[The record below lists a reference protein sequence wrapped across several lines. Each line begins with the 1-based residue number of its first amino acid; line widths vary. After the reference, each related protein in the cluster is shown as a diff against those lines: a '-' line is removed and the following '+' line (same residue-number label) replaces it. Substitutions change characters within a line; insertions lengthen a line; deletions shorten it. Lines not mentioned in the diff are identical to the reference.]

1 MLVKDQPPEEPT
13 SRPLDEPGPS
23 AAPPPTFEES
33 AGHILIDF
41 DQTDAV
47 IPGGG
52 EDPPPAFTPYTA
64 EFFVSNDGAII
75 THDPH
80 LNEDG
85 MPHYAHVYS
94 RDLSPINIFHSGEAL
109 YRFLLTMSLTY
120 PTYALHCKGTH
131 VEHRTRLVS
140 TTDSNG
146 HRQTKTERY
155 TETITDFGFSI
166 DVAQTIAS
174 KPTQWTVGDEEP
186 AYRGR
191 MVREVGIPGF
201 TRKALRDE
209 IKEAKSWRAERSAQ
223 GLPPWITRGN
233 VRLPTEGM
241 EMPLMRDVTK
251 SSWTLRQWADDYC
264 ASSKYLKEF
273 IYYKV
278 SHPSVLSGSALC

>member
-209 IKEAKSWRAERSAQ
+209 IKEAKAWRAERSAQ